1 MSRTQNAARGHQRA
15 CADQNLVFDY
25 GAIEYNRA
33 HADKAVVAN
42 GTAMQNNAVPDSDP
56 VANDERRAFRI
67 IVPLVGDVQYRVV
80 LNIGF
85 FADADEVYV
94 AACRDTGP
102 DGYVFTE
109 GDVTKN
115 LCAFM
120 YPGAAFQFWLNA
132 VKFADCHVRSFLY
145 IAETVPIWA
154 NDRYFTR
161 DLYAMTDVTN
171 PLLDFSGLPRYDEI
185 RPEHITP
192 ALDVLLEESRQAV
205 LQAESVENPCW
216 DNFVAPVEV
225 ALERLGSAWG
235 IAAHLE
241 SVVNTPALREAYNAN
256 IARISNFYTELGQ
269 SEKLHAG
276 YKRLAA
282 SADFKNYSLARK
294 TVVEHALRD
303 FRLSGAELS
312 EAQKPRFLEI
322 SEQLSELTNRF
333 SQNLLDATD
342 SYAVYITEL
351 SRLKGLPPDNLAAAR
366 VAAEAD
372 HFNGYKLTLKA
383 PSYIPAMQYLDDRA
397 LREQLYVAYVTRASE
412 FDRMKWDN
420 GPLIDEIL
428 KLRQEGAQ
436 MLGFKT
442 FGEESLATKMAASPD
457 EVLKFL
463 RDLASRARPFMLQD
477 RTEMAV
483 WAMENLGIKLLE
495 PWDLAYVA
503 EKIREEKYAFS
514 EQEVKQYF
522 TEPTVLSGLFYLIET
537 LYGLRFEESK
547 ASVWHPDVKYYEL
560 RNADGSLV
568 GGLYLDLYARTA
580 KRGGA
585 WMNDVCGRKK
595 QADGSIQ
602 TPVAL
607 VVCNFASGVDGKPAL
622 LPHDDVIT
630 LFHEFGHALHHLL
643 TEVDELDVSGI
654 SGVEWDAVELPSQFM
669 ENFCWEWSV
678 LPKLT
683 HHVESGAS
691 LPRDLFSKMLAAKNF
706 QSGSAMQRQLYFSIF
721 DMELHQQTPPVAV
734 QSLAVAVQRE
744 LGIPLPPFYN
754 RFPQSFSH
762 IFAGG
767 YAAGYYSYKWAEVL
781 SADAYAA
788 FEEEGVLNPETGAR
802 FRREI
807 LARGGERPALESF
820 EAFRGREPQIDALL
834 RHNGLTDGN

>member
-1 MSRTQNAARGHQRA
+1 M
-15 CADQNLVFDY
+15 
-25 GAIEYNRA
+25 
-33 HADKAVVAN
+33 
-42 GTAMQNNAVPDSDP
+42 
-56 VANDERRAFRI
+56 
-67 IVPLVGDVQYRVV
+67 
-80 LNIGF
+80 
-85 FADADEVYV
+85 
-94 AACRDTGP
+94 
-102 DGYVFTE
+102 TE
-109 GDVTKN
+109 
-115 LCAFM
+115 
-120 YPGAAFQFWLNA
+120 
-132 VKFADCHVRSFLY
+132 
-145 IAETVPIWA
+145 
-154 NDRYFTR
+154 
-161 DLYAMTDVTN
+161 VTN

-192 ALDVLLEESRQAV
+192 ALDALLEESSRAV
-205 LQAESVENPCW
+205 ALAESVDNPTW
-216 DNFVAPVEV
+216 DGFVLPVEN
-225 ALERLGSAWG
+225 ALERLGRVWG
-235 IAAHLE
+235 IAGHLE
-241 SVVNTPALREAYNAN
+241 SVINTPELRDAYNAN
-256 IARISNFYTELGQ
+256 IARISNFFTELGQ

-276 YKRLAA
+276 YKQLAA
-282 SADFKNYSLARK
+282 APEFNAYSQARK

-303 FRLSGAELS
+303 FRLSGAELAP
-312 EAQKPRFLEI
+312 EQKLRFLDI
-322 SEQLSELTNRF
+322 SEQLSGLTNRF

-342 SYAVYITEL
+342 SYAVYITEA

-366 VAAEAD
+366 AAAEAD

-383 PSYIPAMQYLDDRA
+383 PSYIPAMQYLEDRA

-420 GPLIDEIL
+420 GPLITDIL

-436 MLGFKT
+436 MLGFNT
-442 FGEESLATKMAASPD
+442 FGEESLATKMAESPD

-463 RDLASRARPFMLQD
+463 RNLAVRARPFMQKD
-477 RTEMAV
+477 RAEMAA

-522 TEPTVLSGLFYLIET
+522 TEPTVLSGLFQLIET
-537 LYGLRFEESK
+537 LYGLRFEE
-547 ASVWHPDVKYYEL
+547 AQAPVWHPDVKYFEL
-560 RNADGSLV
+560 KNADGSLV
-568 GGLYLDLYARTA
+568 GGLYLDIYARAA
-580 KRGGA
+580 KQGGA
-585 WMNDVCGRKK
+585 WMNDVRGRKK
-595 QADGSIQ
+595 LADGCIQ

-607 VVCNFASGVDGKPAL
+607 VVCNFAFGVGGNPAL

-669 ENFCWEWSV
+669 ENFCWEWGV
-678 LPKLT
+678 LSKLT
-683 HHVESGAS
+683 RHVENDTS
-691 LPRDLFSKMLAAKNF
+691 LPRALFSKMLAAKNF
-706 QSGSAMQRQLYFSIF
+706 QSGSVMQRQLYFSIF
-721 DMELHQQTPPVAV
+721 DMELHQQTTPVTV

-767 YAAGYYSYKWAEVL
+767 YSAGYYSYKWAEVL

-820 EAFRGREPQIDALL
+820 KAFRGRIPQIDALL
-834 RHNGLTDGN
+834 RHNGLSA

>member
-1 MSRTQNAARGHQRA
+1 M
-15 CADQNLVFDY
+15 
-25 GAIEYNRA
+25 
-33 HADKAVVAN
+33 
-42 GTAMQNNAVPDSDP
+42 
-56 VANDERRAFRI
+56 
-67 IVPLVGDVQYRVV
+67 
-80 LNIGF
+80 
-85 FADADEVYV
+85 
-94 AACRDTGP
+94 
-102 DGYVFTE
+102 TE
-109 GDVTKN
+109 
-115 LCAFM
+115 
-120 YPGAAFQFWLNA
+120 
-132 VKFADCHVRSFLY
+132 
-145 IAETVPIWA
+145 
-154 NDRYFTR
+154 
-161 DLYAMTDVTN
+161 VTN

-192 ALDVLLEESRQAV
+192 ALDTLLETSRQAV
-205 LQAESVENPCW
+205 AQAESTDNPTW
-216 DNFVAPVEV
+216 ESFVAPVEV
-225 ALERLGSAWG
+225 ALERLGRAWG
-235 IAAHLE
+235 IAGHME
-241 SVVNTPALREAYNAN
+241 SVVNTPELREAYNAN

-269 SEKLHAG
+269 NEKLYAG
-276 YKRLAA
+276 YKLLAA
-282 SADFKNYSLARK
+282 APEFAHYSQARK
-294 TVVEHALRD
+294 TIVEHALRD
-303 FRLSGAELS
+303 FRLSGAELAP
-312 EAQKPRFLEI
+312 EQKTRFMEI
-322 SEQLSELTNRF
+322 SERLSELTNRF

-342 SYAVYITEL
+342 SYAAYIDDVR
-351 SRLKGLPPDNLAAAR
+351 RLKGLPPDNLAAAR
-366 VAAEAD
+366 AAAEAD

-442 FGEESLATKMAASPD
+442 FGEESLATKMAESP
-457 EVLKFL
+457 EAVLQFL
-463 RDLASRARPFMLQD
+463 RDLAVRARPFMLQD
-477 RTEMAV
+477 RAEMSG
-483 WAMENLGIKLLE
+483 WAMERLGIKGLE

-522 TEPTVLSGLFYLIET
+522 TEPTVLSGLFHLIET
-537 LYGLRFEESK
+537 LYGLRFEE
-547 ASVWHPDVKYYEL
+547 ASAPVWHPDVKYFEL
-560 RNADGSLV
+560 KNADGSLV
-568 GGLYLDLYARTA
+568 GGLYLDLYARAA
-580 KRGGA
+580 KQGGA
-585 WMNDVCGRKK
+585 WMNDVRGRKK
-595 QADGSIQ
+595 LADGSIQ

-683 HHVESGAS
+683 RHVETGAS
-691 LPRDLFSKMLAAKNF
+691 LPRELFGKMLAAKNF
-706 QSGSAMQRQLYFSIF
+706 QSGSAMLRQLYFSIF
-721 DMELHQQTPPVAV
+721 DMELHQSTEAVAV
-734 QSLAVAVQRE
+734 QKLAIAVQRE

-767 YAAGYYSYKWAEVL
+767 YSAGYYSYKWAEVL

-802 FRREI
+802 FRHEI

-820 EAFRGREPQIDALL
+820 KAFRGRTPQIDALL
-834 RHNGLTDGN
+834 RHNGLSA